1 MNELIIVSLIIS
13 IIFSDITNIIPGG
26 IIIPFYFVLHLYD
39 PVKIAATALTSIAC
53 VFIIKYLSK
62 YTILYGRRKFT
73 MYIIIGII
81 IKIIFTYMYLGNSY
95 MFYNLSMTIG
105 YVVPGVLGRVMERQG
120 IIKTLG
126 SLTIVV
132 LIITIIQIV
141 LIR

>member
-26 IIIPFYFVLHLYD
+26 IIIPFYFVLYIYD
-39 PVKIAATALTSIAC
+39 PVKIAATVLTSIAC
-53 VFIIKYLSK
+53 VFAVKFLSR
-62 YTILYGRRKFT
+62 YTILYGRRKFA

-81 IKIIFTYMYLGNSY
+81 IKIIFTYIYFGNSY

-105 YVVPGVLGRVMERQG
+105 YVVPGILGRVMERQG

-126 SLTIVV
+126 GLSIVV
-132 LIITIIQIV
+132 LIIAIIQI
-141 LIR
+141 LLM

>member
-1 MNELIIVSLIIS
+1 MNELIIISLLVS
-13 IIFSDITNIIPGG
+13 IIFSDVMNIIPGG
-26 IIIPFYFVLHLYD
+26 IIIPLYFVLYLHDL
-39 PVKIAATALTSIAC
+39 VKITATVITSVLC
-53 VFIIKYLSK
+53 VFIIRFLSR

-81 IKIIFTYMYLGNSY
+81 IKIIFTYIYFGNSY

-126 SLTIVV
+126 ALAVVV
-132 LIITIIQIV
+132 LIIAIIQII
-141 LIR
+141 LM